1 MAIYSEFSHSKWWF
15 SIAMLVYQR
24 VVEMHLYKW
33 GSIMINIYPLLFSD
47 CDVCMGK
54 ILTAPPQ
61 SGWLKVPQ
69 ISTDTTFDESQFC
82 KSWFVC
88 TIKQMIYHDI
98 SWYIMIYLIL
108 SHKTSQ
114 FGWLN
119 PLFLVKSPFVC
130 YLANMHFKHPRIPEA
145 FLWSPKA
152 WQWSSSWKRSSR
164 DLTWDGI
171 TQIPLLIE

>member
-1 MAIYSEFSHSKWWF
+1 MGINNDQYISPTNFQIAMCVWAKFLQHPPKVDDWRFHRYPQILLSMSPNFVNPDLYALSSKWY
-15 SIAMLVYQR
+15 I
-24 VVEMHLYKW
+24 
-33 GSIMINIYPLLFSD
+33 
-47 CDVCMGK
+47 
-54 ILTAPPQ
+54 
-61 SGWLKVPQ
+61 
-69 ISTDTTFDESQFC
+69 
-82 KSWFVC
+82 
-88 TIKQMIYHDI
+88 MIYHDI